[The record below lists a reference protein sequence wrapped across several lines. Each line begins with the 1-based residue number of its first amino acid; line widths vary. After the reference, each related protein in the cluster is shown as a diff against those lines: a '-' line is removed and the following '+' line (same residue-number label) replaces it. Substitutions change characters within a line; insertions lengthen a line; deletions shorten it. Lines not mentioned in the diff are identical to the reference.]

1 MDCSSQTAIRQG
13 QRSHSQGRYKRCQTW
28 QHHRGK
34 EVQFHGGKMGY
45 GPDLLREGQT
55 RRDCEVW
62 DHIATTQDKSNDPKH
77 QRTTA
82 ERSTL
87 GRLEDSTIRQNRRF
101 RRSTDAH
108 RIFFSLSI
116 NPGTFSRGLE
126 TMVQLVPHHLLFWT
140 HGATGHGT
148 NEAHRISVFFK
159 LFWGLLL
166 CSAVHVPEI
175 IIQNRSSGREVS
187 TPTESNTHII

>member
-82 ERSTL
+82 ER
-87 GRLEDSTIRQNRRF
+87 
-101 RRSTDAH
+101 
-108 RIFFSLSI
+108 
-116 NPGTFSRGLE
+116 
-126 TMVQLVPHHLLFWT
+126 
-140 HGATGHGT
+140 
-148 NEAHRISVFFK
+148 EAHWGGWRTAKFDKTEGSV
-159 LFWGLLL
+159 
-166 CSAVHVPEI
+166 AVLMHPEYSLACQLI
-175 IIQNRSSGREVS
+175 RERSREDWKQWRNS
-187 TPTESNTHII
+187 SSITCFMDTWSNWPWHE